1 MKISYTNIKCYIN
14 KQIPCN
20 NTHSI
25 IITAFTQSSIHNF
38 LRYTKFFKITIHL
51 IIQISPNIS
60 TNSMHA
66 IRARDFVT
74 LNMIH
79 GCNLTYNS
87 EEKRRLLS

>member
-1 MKISYTNIKCYIN
+1 MLHY

-20 NTHSI
+20 NTHSTI
-25 IITAFTQSSIHNF
+25 IAAFTQSSIHQISCDTQNSS
-38 LRYTKFFKITIHL
+38 KSTIHL
-51 IIQISPNIS
+51 VIQISPNIS
-60 TNSMHA
+60 TNSIMHA